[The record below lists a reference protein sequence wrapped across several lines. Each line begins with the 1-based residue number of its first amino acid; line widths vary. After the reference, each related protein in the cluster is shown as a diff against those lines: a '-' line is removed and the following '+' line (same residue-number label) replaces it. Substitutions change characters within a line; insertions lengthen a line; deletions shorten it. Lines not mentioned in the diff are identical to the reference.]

1 MKKYV
6 LFAFIVFCFAGLQA
20 QNNIELHIAP
30 RLGNA
35 VFALNAVVVTGNYE
49 YKLTRLDYYIS
60 EIKIRH
66 DGGQMT
72 TVENTWLLVKPAL
85 DSVYQ
90 LGAFPG
96 IQSVES
102 VQFSIGVD
110 PAHNHLD
117 PSSYP
122 SGHPLAPQ
130 DPSMHW
136 GWTSGYRFIAL
147 EGVSGNA
154 FVNNFEIHA
163 LDDVNYKTVSL
174 NTGAEVHP
182 NGDKTIHLVADYARL
197 LDGIKVSGGLIVH
210 GSTDEAAILV
220 SNMQNSVF
228 TPQSPSAVLD
238 PAFEGTFLVSPN
250 PAPSGTV
257 QISMDLPAGF
267 EYSITLSD
275 LSGRIVLRKT
285 IPAGA
290 QAMQLEQVNAGV
302 YLLHVWQNNRAVA
315 VTKLVATE

>member
-20 QNNIELHIAP
+20 QNNVALHIAP

-35 VFALNAVVVTGNYE
+35 AFALNAVVVTGNYD

-66 DGGQMT
+66 DGGLVT

-85 DSVYQ
+85 DSVYH
-90 LGAFPG
+90 LGVFPD

-182 NGDKTIHLVADYARL
+182 NGDQTIHLVADYARL
-197 LDGIKVSGGLIVH
+197 LDGIKVSGGLIIH
-210 GSTDEAAILV
+210 GSTDEAATLIN
-220 SNMQNSVF
+220 NMQNSVF

-238 PAFEGTFLVSPN
+238 PAFKGAFLVSPN

-257 QISMDLPAGF
+257 QISTDLPAGF

-275 LSGRIVLRKT
+275 LSGRIVLRKP
-285 IPAGA
+285 IPAGTK
-290 QAMQLEQVNAGV
+290 AMPLEQANAGV
-302 YLLHVWQNNRAVA
+302 YFLHLWQNNRAVA
-315 VTKLVATE
+315 VEKLVVTE